1 MPHSIYRFGDIRI
14 DPSAR
19 ELRNGGALATLS
31 PKVFDCLIYLI
42 EHRERAVGRDELIA
56 AVWGKVDVTD
66 TLLGQ
71 TVMKARRAVGDTG
84 NGQNV
89 IRTIP
94 RFGYRWVAELEAE
107 EAAPRAPEETIASS
121 TTAPSADNAFDR
133 ELKTPKDWPAAA
145 TPDNHSST
153 IVAQPIEPVASAKRS
168 RRVPQIAALVVAA
181 FALAWGAYALR
192 ERATEKTPSTQTT
205 PHDTTVDT
213 AAVLPV
219 TVNGDD
225 ESTWMRLGLMDLIAA
240 RLRGAGQPVVPSDN
254 VVALLR
260 ASGEASG
267 GGDALRSVREATGA
281 RYVVVARIARSARD
295 WNVGIELRGADGAM
309 REVHAQ
315 GADPIDTARAA
326 SDRLLA
332 VLGKSPPPERDGTST
347 PSLAE
352 LQQRTEAA
360 LLSDDFVTA
369 RQLIQE
375 APPAL
380 RETPVMRLRLGQID
394 FRSGQLGAAR
404 SNLDAL
410 LADTPAE
417 SEPVLRA
424 RALYILGGVALRQDR
439 NDDALRA
446 FGESIALTSTRNE
459 PAVLGQAY
467 TGLAATLVNLGRF
480 DEAADNL
487 GRARVAV
494 ELAGD
499 TLALARVDANE
510 GVLDNARGRHAEALP
525 ILQRAAQRFAQF
537 GALNELF
544 LTVAAQMKADLALL
558 DPAAAVA
565 ASEPVWTMRAKLN
578 NPGSRTAFELQRA
591 RALAATGR
599 LADARSLLDEL
610 GRATPTEQQT
620 GLPGDVASESARLY
634 LAAGNA
640 QAAAESARLAVARL
654 PTVDEAR
661 ERARAW
667 LTLSRALRAAGR
679 DEDARDQVAEF
690 LRWAAT
696 HSQMPS
702 VTLFA
707 ALASAEQAAAERRR
721 EDAYKSYDTALGDAE
736 RWAVPADL
744 AAVAISYAGS
754 LIADSELERASAVTG
769 RVARWAERDFDCA
782 LLQARLYHAL
792 GQPATWQT
800 ALGRAR
806 ALAGERLIPALLTSP
821 PAAPAVGAS

>member
-1 MPHSIYRFGDIRI
+1 MPHSLYRFGDVTI

-19 ELRNGGALATLS
+19 ELRHRGALATLS

-56 AVWGKVDVTD
+56 AVWGKLDVTD

-71 TVMKARRAVGDTG
+71 TVLKARRAVGDS
-84 NGQNV
+84 GQNV

-94 RFGYRWVAELEAE
+94 RFGYRWVAPLDGEDRTDAATDADSVRNAPPPADATVDVRSPPEISGRELPSRADPVPIATQP
-107 EAAPRAPEETIASS
+107 AARAPLPRIVRVVAAVAALVILAVAVYALRHRPDEK
-121 TTAPSADNAFDR
+121 APSAAR
-133 ELKTPKDWPAAA
+133 PIA
-145 TPDNHSST
+145 TDSPT
-153 IVAQPIEPVASAKRS
+153 
-168 RRVPQIAALVVAA
+168 
-181 FALAWGAYALR
+181 
-192 ERATEKTPSTQTT
+192 
-205 PHDTTVDT
+205 DT

-219 TVNGDD
+219 AVSGGDD
-225 ESTWMRLGLMDLIAA
+225 SAWMRLGLMDLIAA

-254 VVALLR
+254 VVALIRSNAANTAGDDSMRSLR
-260 ASGEASG
+260 
-267 GGDALRSVREATGA
+267 DATGA
-281 RYVVVARIARSARD
+281 RYVIVASIARSAHD
-295 WNVGIELRGADGAM
+295 WNVGIELRAPDGTM
-309 REVHAQ
+309 RQVHAQ
-315 GADPIDTARAA
+315 GAEPIDTAREA

-332 VLGKSPPPERDGTST
+332 VLGKSVPTDRRNAGA

-352 LQQRTEAA
+352 LEQRTEAA

-369 RQLIQE
+369 RHLVE
-375 APPAL
+375 AAPQAL
-380 RETPVMRLRLGQID
+380 RDTPLMRLRLAQID
-394 FRSGQLGAAR
+394 FRSGQLANAR
-404 SNLDAL
+404 SNLDPL
-410 LADTPAE
+410 LAQTPAE

-424 RALYILGGVALRQDR
+424 RALYILGAVALRQDR
-439 NDDALRA
+439 NDDALRS
-446 FGESIALTSTRNE
+446 FGESIALTAPRNE

-525 ILQRAAQRFAQF
+525 ILERAAQRFQQF

-544 LTVAAQMKADLALL
+544 LTVAAEMKAQLALL

-565 ASEPVWTMRAKLN
+565 SSEPVWTMRARLA

-599 LADARSLLDEL
+599 LTDARGLLDEL
-610 GRATPTEQQT
+610 SRGASGEQQT
-620 GLPGDVASESARLY
+620 GLPGDVASERARLY
-634 LAAGNA
+634 LASGDAP
-640 QAAAESARLAVARL
+640 AAAESARIAVARL

-667 LTLSRALRAAGR
+667 LTLTRALRAAGR
-679 DEDARDQVAEF
+679 DAEAKEQVAEF
-690 LRWAAT
+690 SRWAAT
-696 HSQMPS
+696 RAEMPS
-702 VTLFA
+702 VTLHA
-707 ALASAEQAAAERRR
+707 AIATAEQAEAERRPQ
-721 EDAYKSYDTALGDAE
+721 DAYQSYNEALADAE

-744 AAVAISYAGS
+744 AAVALSYAGS

-792 GQPATWQT
+792 GQEATWQT

-806 ALAGERLIPALLTSP
+806 ALAGERSIPGALLSP
-821 PAAPAVGAS
+821 PQPPRVGAS